1 MVNGDGDVTDETITQ
16 AVLGAP
22 PGARLVDGSA
32 SLTQP
37 EFADA
42 VRSAAAGLTRRGLS
56 CGDTGAVLVPGAAD
70 FAVAVHAV
78 TAAGAIALPLE
89 AAPPAELGRT
99 LARWGVRML
108 VTVPALAGLALA
120 AVGHSA
126 VRQVITFGSV
136 PGTTS
141 FGDLRTAIPD
151 QRAAEPVNPGL
162 DLALRCGEESFTHA
176 QWLARLCAF
185 PELGSSDVVV
195 AVATDC
201 SSATWIGLID
211 VALARGA
218 TFVAVASCEE
228 LPAALERHRA
238 TVAVLGPESLPGVS
252 WVVRGRQVRVLTALG

>member
-1 MVNGDGDVTDETITQ
+1 MVNGLGGVADETITQ

-32 SLTQP
+32 SLTQT
-37 EFADA
+37 EFAAA
-42 VRSAAAGLTRRGLS
+42 VRSAAAGLTRRGLG

-78 TAAGAIALPLE
+78 TAAGAIALPL
-89 AAPPAELGRT
+89 AAASAAELGGT
-99 LARWGVRML
+99 LACWGVRVL
-108 VTVPALAGLALA
+108 VTAPDLADLALA
-120 AVGHSA
+120 AVEHSA

-141 FGDLRTAIPD
+141 FSDLRTAIPH
-151 QRAAEPVNPGL
+151 QRPAAPVNPRV

-176 QWLARLCAF
+176 QWLARLGMF
-185 PELGSSDVVV
+185 PEIRSSDVVA

-201 SSATWIGLID
+201 SPATWIGLID
-211 VALARGA
+211 IALAKGA
-218 TFVAVASCEE
+218 TFVAVASCED
-228 LPAALERHRA
+228 LPKALERHSA